1 MSRIDSFLRNADTDS
16 FRSADEFA
24 DAIVE
29 EVKAAYQGSFESA
42 RAVAVIRRTTKDI
55 YTWYRLR
62 DGTVFGSA
70 KAPRLKFGAADT
82 RAVNFFNDLDSW
94 YFSSFVDNRRDE
106 LHGFFK
112 KTYLDQGSAA
122 LRETVESIEE
132 FRRAAGGKL
141 DRVNDFGVKTIIRSS
156 VQRMRN
162 YAHIKQLSQGRYKLA
177 KIIAIIDARTTPIC
191 HFLDGKYIRVGVMAE
206 TVDRL
211 TKMDP
216 GEYALELYKS
226 ATGRAYAQD
235 PVDYVKDRIGEGG
248 VVEDSLVVEGRGFP
262 PYHPNCRTRVEA
274 VIPGAGEPK
283 SGAEQGYDN

>member
-1 MSRIDSFLRNADTDS
+1 M
-16 FRSADEFA
+16 
-24 DAIVE
+24 E
-29 EVKAAYQGSFESA
+29 EIKTAYQGSFESA
-42 RAVAVIRRTTKDI
+42 RAVTVIRRTTKDI

-62 DGTVFGSA
+62 DGTVFGDA

-82 RAVNFFNDLDSW
+82 RAVNFFNDLDGW
-94 YFSSFVDNRRDE
+94 YFSSFVDNRREE
-106 LHGFFK
+106 LHEFFR
-112 KTYLDQGSAA
+112 KTYLEQGSAA

-162 YAHIKQLSQGRYKLA
+162 YAHIKQLAEGRYKLA

-216 GEYALELYKS
+216 GEYALDLYKS
-226 ATGRAYAQD
+226 AAGRAYAQD
-235 PVDYVKDRIGEGG
+235 PVEYVKERVGSDGL
-248 VVEDSLVVEGRGFP
+248 VEDALVAEGRGFP
-262 PYHPNCRTRVEA
+262 PYHPNCRSRVEA
-274 VIPGAGEPK
+274 VIRGAAEPK
-283 SGAEQGYDN
+283 SGAEQGYGQ

>member
-1 MSRIDSFLRNADTDS
+1 MRSADTDS

-24 DAIVE
+24 DAVVE
-29 EVKAAYQGSFESA
+29 EIRVAYQGSFESA
-42 RAVAVIRRTTKDI
+42 RAVAVVRRTTKDI

-62 DGTVFGSA
+62 DGTVFGNA
-70 KAPRLKFGAADT
+70 KAPRLKFGSADT
-82 RAVNFFNDLDSW
+82 RAVNFFNNLDSW
-94 YFSSFVDNRRDE
+94 YFSSLVDNRRGE
-106 LHGFFK
+106 LTDFFK

-122 LRETVESIEE
+122 LRETVESIDE
-132 FRRAAGGKL
+132 FRKAAGGKL
-141 DRVNDFGVKTIIRSS
+141 DRVNDYAVKTIIRSS

-162 YAHIKQLSQGRYKLA
+162 YAHIKQLAQGRYKLA

-226 ATGRAYAQD
+226 AAGRAYAQD
-235 PVDYVKDRIGEGG
+235 PVDYVKERVDSNGT
-248 VVEDSLVVEGRGFP
+248 VEDSLVAEGRGFP

-274 VIPGAGEPK
+274 VIRGAAEPK